1 MLEEGDIVEEDLKS
15 CSTLGFF
22 VLSDC
27 YRLLG
32 CFFDSCLNLLDL
44 FVSLGTLEK
53 IDEDSVAEFVSE
65 IFSSLHFRGWLLLQS
80 ELGLVL

>member
-27 YRLLG
+27 DRLLG
-32 CFFDSCLNLLDL
+32 CLNLLDL

-65 IFSSLHFRGWLLLQS
+65 IFSSLHFLGWLLLQS